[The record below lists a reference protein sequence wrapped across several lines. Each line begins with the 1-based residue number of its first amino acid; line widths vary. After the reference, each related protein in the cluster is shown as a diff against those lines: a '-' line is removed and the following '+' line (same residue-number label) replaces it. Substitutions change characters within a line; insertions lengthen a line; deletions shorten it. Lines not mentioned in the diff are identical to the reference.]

1 MLLQVLKKMKK
12 MNNYWID
19 RINKIQDRVR
29 NKQEKEIERQIK
41 KYYQNAM
48 NKVIED
54 FENTYNALLTKQNE
68 NKEIAIANLY
78 KLDKYW
84 RMQGQLKKELEK
96 LGDKQAKL
104 LSKKFETTFF
114 EVYNSLNI
122 LGDFEFTRIDR
133 EGAIKL
139 INAIW
144 CADGLDYSQRI
155 WKNTNK
161 LVNRLNDGLV
171 HCVITGKKT
180 SELKK
185 TLREEFSVSYS
196 QANRIVQTEMSH
208 IQNTAARQRYADMG
222 VKEFQVWAKKDER
235 RCPICGSL
243 HKKIYSIN
251 ENSPIPAH
259 PRCRC
264 TIIPVVDLTNLK
276 TIKRK

>member
-19 RINKIQDRVR
+19 RINKMQDRVR

-68 NKEIAIANLY
+68 NKEVAIANLY

-84 RMQGQLKKELEK
+84 KMQGQLKKELEK

-161 LVNRLNDGLV
+161 LINTLNDGLV

-185 TLREEFSVSYS
+185 TLREEFGVSYS

-208 IQNTAARQRYADMG
+208 IQNTAAKQRYLDMG

-235 RCPICGSL
+235 RCPICGNL
-243 HKKIYSIN
+243 HKKICSIN

-264 TIIPVVDLTNLK
+264 TIIPIID
-276 TIKRK
+276 ID

>member
-19 RINKIQDRVR
+19 RVNKMQDRVR

-41 KYYQNAM
+41 KYFQNAM
-48 NKVIED
+48 NRVIED

-68 NKEIAIANLY
+68 NKEVAIANLY

-84 RMQGQLKKELEK
+84 KMQAQLKQELEK

-161 LVNRLNDGLV
+161 LINRLNDGLV

-185 TLREEFSVSYS
+185 TLREEFGVSYS

-208 IQNTAARQRYADMG
+208 IQNTAARQRYLDMG
-222 VKEFQVWAKKDER
+222 IKEFQVWAKKDER
-235 RCPICGSL
+235 RCPICGNL

-251 ENSPIPAH
+251 ELSPIPAH

-264 TIIPVVDLTNLK
+264 TIIPVID
-276 TIKRK
+276 ID

>member
-19 RINKIQDRVR
+19 RINKMQDRVR

-68 NKEIAIANLY
+68 NKEVAIANLY

-104 LSKKFETTFF
+104 LSRKFETTFF

-161 LVNRLNDGLV
+161 LINTLNDGLV

-185 TLREEFSVSYS
+185 TLREEFGVSYS

-208 IQNTAARQRYADMG
+208 IQNTAARQRYLDMG

-251 ENSPIPAH
+251 ELSPIPAH

-276 TIKRK
+276 TIKNK

>member
-1 MLLQVLKKMKK
+1 MLLVLKKMKK

-19 RINKIQDRVR
+19 RINKMQDRVR

-68 NKEIAIANLY
+68 NKEVAVANLY

-161 LVNRLNDGLV
+161 LINTLNDGLV

-185 TLREEFSVSYS
+185 TLREEFGVSYS

-208 IQNTAARQRYADMG
+208 IQNTAARQRYMDMG
-222 VKEFQVWAKKDER
+222 VKEFQVWAKEDER
-235 RCPICGSL
+235 RCPICGNL
-243 HKKIYSIN
+243 HKKICSIN

-276 TIKRK
+276 TIKNK

>member
-19 RINKIQDRVR
+19 RINKMQDRVR

-41 KYYQNAM
+41 KYFQNAM
-48 NKVIED
+48 EKVIED
-54 FENTYNALLTKQNE
+54 FENTYNALLAKQNE
-68 NKEIAIANLY
+68 NKEVAIANLY

-84 RMQGQLKKELEK
+84 RMQGQLKQELEK

-104 LSKKFETTFF
+104 LSRKFETTFF

-122 LGDFEFTRIDR
+122 LGDYEFTRIDR

-139 INAIW
+139 INSIW
-144 CADGLDYSQRI
+144 CADGEDFKQRI

-161 LVNRLNDGLV
+161 LINRLNDGLV

-185 TLREEFSVSYS
+185 TLMAEFKVTHSEAY
-196 QANRIVQTEMSH
+196 RIVQTEMSH
-208 IQNTAARQRYADMG
+208 IQNIAARQRYLDMG

-235 RCPICGSL
+235 RCRICGDL
-243 HKKIYSIN
+243 HKKKCPIN
-251 ENSPIPAH
+251 ELPPIPAH

-264 TIIPVVDLTNLK
+264 TIIPVID
-276 TIKRK
+276 ID

>member
-1 MLLQVLKKMKK
+1 MLLQVLKKMKKMKK

-19 RINKIQDRVR
+19 RINKMQDRVR

-41 KYYQNAM
+41 KYFQNAM

-54 FENTYNALLTKQNE
+54 FENTYNELLTKQNE
-68 NKEIAIANLY
+68 NKEVAIANLY

-84 RMQGQLKKELEK
+84 RMQGQLKQELEK

-104 LSKKFETTFF
+104 LSKRFETTFF

-180 SELKK
+180 CELKK
-185 TLREEFSVSYS
+185 TLREEFGVTYS

-208 IQNTAARQRYADMG
+208 IQNTAARQRYLDMG

-235 RCPICGSL
+235 RCPICGNL

-251 ENSPIPAH
+251 EFSPIPAH

-264 TIIPVVDLTNLK
+264 TIVPIID
-276 TIKRK
+276 ID

>member
-1 MLLQVLKKMKK
+1 MLLQVIKKMKK

-68 NKEIAIANLY
+68 NKEVAIANLY

-161 LVNRLNDGLV
+161 LINTLNDGLV

-185 TLREEFSVSYS
+185 TLREEFGVSYS

-208 IQNTAARQRYADMG
+208 IQNTAARKRYEDMG

-251 ENSPIPAH
+251 ELPPIPAH

-264 TIIPVVDLTNLK
+264 TIIPIID
-276 TIKRK
+276 ID

>member
-1 MLLQVLKKMKK
+1 MLLQVMKKMKK

-19 RINKIQDRVR
+19 RINKMQDRVR

-68 NKEIAIANLY
+68 NKEVAIANLY

-84 RMQGQLKKELEK
+84 KMQGQLKKELEK

-104 LSKKFETTFF
+104 LSRKFETTFF

-122 LGDFEFTRIDR
+122 LGDFEFTRINR

-155 WKNTNK
+155 RKNTNK
-161 LVNRLNDGLV
+161 LINTLNDGLV

-185 TLREEFSVSYS
+185 TLREEFGVSYS

-208 IQNTAARQRYADMG
+208 IQNTAARQRYLDMG

-235 RCPICGSL
+235 RCPICGNL
-243 HKKIYSIN
+243 HKKICSIN

-276 TIKRK
+276 DIKNK

>member
-1 MLLQVLKKMKK
+1 MLLVLKKMKK

-19 RINKIQDRVR
+19 RINKMQDRVR
-29 NKQEKEIERQIK
+29 NKQEKEIEIQIK
-41 KYYQNAM
+41 KYFQNAM

-54 FENTYNALLTKQNE
+54 FENTYNALLTKQSE
-68 NKEIAIANLY
+68 NKEVAIANLY

-84 RMQGQLKKELEK
+84 KMQSQLKQELEK

-104 LSKKFETTFF
+104 LSRRFEQTFF

-161 LVNRLNDGLV
+161 LINRLNDGLV

-185 TLREEFSVSYS
+185 TLREEFGVTYS

-208 IQNTAARQRYADMG
+208 IQNTAARQRYSDMG

-235 RCPICGSL
+235 RCPICGNL
-243 HKKIYSIN
+243 HKKICSIN
-251 ENSPIPAH
+251 ENIPIPAH

-276 TIKRK
+276 TNKNK